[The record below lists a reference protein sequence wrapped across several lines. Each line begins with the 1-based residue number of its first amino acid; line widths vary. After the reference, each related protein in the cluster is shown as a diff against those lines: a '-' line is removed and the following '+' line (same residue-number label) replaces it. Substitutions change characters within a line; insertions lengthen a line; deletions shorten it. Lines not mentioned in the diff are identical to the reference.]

1 MKILFMC
8 VVIRVS
14 QEESIVGIH
23 ILSLS
28 LCQIIN
34 LQIVS
39 PMHLNIFRVSNKG
52 NVTRK

>member
-1 MKILFMC
+1 MKILLVC
-8 VVIRVS
+8 GYWS
-14 QEESIVGIH
+14 QSRGISIVGVH

-28 LCQIIN
+28 LSQIIN

-39 PMHLNIFRVSNKG
+39 PMHLNIFRVSNEG

>member
-28 LCQIIN
+28 QIIN